1 VLITGTSIN
10 GIGFETARVLAK
22 YANLVIITGYNSE
35 RQAIIKEVPGANIR
49 QLVLDLSSLAAV
61 RKAAAEVNA
70 YAEPLH
76 VLINNAAAPAGKF
89 KLTVDNLETQ
99 IATDHIGPFLFT
111 KLLVPKLLAARAES
125 YTPRVVIVAS
135 LAHTFGSGID
145 LNMVA
150 NADPVKYKGSHNYFQ
165 AKSANILFGRELSKR
180 AGGKLNAFS
189 LHPGRA

>member
-1 VLITGTSIN
+1 MKLSK
-10 GIGFETARVLAK
+10 E
-22 YANLVIITGYNSE
+22 
-35 RQAIIKEVPGANIR
+35 AIKKEVPGANIR

-76 VLINNAAAPAGKF
+76 VQYLYTSAAHLFTAAHQVLINNAAAPAGTF

-111 KLLVPKLLAARAES
+111 KLFVPKLLAARTER

-150 NADPVKYKGSHNYFQ
+150 NADPEKYKGSHNYFQ
-165 AKSANILFGRELSKR
+165 AKSANILFGRELSQR

-189 LHPGRA
+189 LHPGSA